1 MQNSEL
7 ILSSPRPVKT
17 VRQILGEMKYTEK
30 VPVGSKLA
38 QKIGNHVKLAI
49 CKNKK
54 PLPKIIIPD
63 AVHAYPAIPYDEEH
77 WNVIKMIVRV
87 TVAEEYLSNE
97 SKPESPFSVDE
108 SGIFG
113 TEAKKLV
120 INRNNVT
127 IKYLF
132 PLLCF
137 EVPPSGRLKQT
148 FECNEERDAYQQRIV
163 DLMNTVWMNEKTGF
177 LINLDEIPYVWCSRK
192 GGNVN
197 RVIADLTEIIRYKG
211 NYGGRTLEDW
221 VIECGQ
227 ELQDSVRHSLHY
239 KLEDMLG
246 YKIYNR
252 VLQKSND
259 EPHVPG
265 RWPPIVL
272 DKEEAQK
279 MKELLIDQYILDEI
293 ASFVG
298 VDGDFVSHSDDHM
311 PLSTTL
317 DTEQRIAKFPRLC

>member
-54 PLPKIIIPD
+54 PLPKIIILG
-63 AVHAYPAIPYDEEH
+63 AVHAFPAIPYDEEH

-87 TVAEEYLSNE
+87 TVAEESLSIE

-127 IKYLF
+127 TKYLF
-132 PLLCF
+132 PLLSF
-137 EVPPSGRLKQT
+137 EVPSGRLKQT

-197 RVIADLTEIIRYKG
+197 RVIADLTEIIRYRG
-211 NYGGRTLEDW
+211 NYGGRTLEDL

-239 KLEDMLG
+239 KLEDVLG

-252 VLQKSND
+252 VLQKSDD
-259 EPHVPG
+259 EPYVPG

-272 DKEEAQK
+272 DREEAVM
-279 MKELLIDQYILDEI
+279 MKQLLELQYIMDETGI
-293 ASFVG
+293 LS
-298 VDGDFVSHSDDHM
+298 DIDSDFESNSDVNVL
-311 PLSTTL
+311 PTINLES
-317 DTEQRIAKFPRLC
+317 EQSNAKVARYA